1 MPTSTQ
7 SNSLNQLHRYQRPL
21 MLGGGVLVT
30 VVVLLAFALQTLLTI
45 NSFVSQR
52 RQTFNTNFSLVN
64 RDIEATEFTIRSA
77 VVRAQLASQGVTP
90 ANRQVIEAF
99 RSGDDRLVFQ
109 PHHALRA
116 QLLLG
121 SRMHRP
127 SDEAVKRFLPLA
139 VEIEAAYA
147 GDSASGNQ
155 LVAGYFFSPDGSLTS
170 LIPAPSAESQRGISA
185 FADRDMLIAEL
196 MSGVARSLPT
206 RRSGALN
213 ERPFVQWLEPSIS
226 PSSGQSV
233 LRVVAPAYSEGEL
246 VAVLVAGFD
255 PLNLIDTIP
264 DVNYKRSY
272 RIVSGN
278 GHVIA
283 QRDGEQAEAMK
294 MESSLS
300 NYRKNMP
307 ASSGLVQ
314 RFQGG
319 ALIISQSIGET
330 GLTLVYVLPGRE
342 IAAGI
347 WPQVSAAVAAMAVII
362 GMTWFLILSFNRRVF
377 LPVLERSQRV
387 FDSERLNRTM
397 IQSGPVGLGL
407 IAGRSAGLLLCSPV
421 WVEMESRVVV
431 DGAPSLAAR
440 LAAHYSRIARPNA
453 LAHGTVAQADVPLLK
468 LDGEPVSLAVSFAPG
483 RYQGEDVLVIAF
495 IDVTAKAQL
504 EQRLRD
510 AKREADQANAA
521 KSIFL
526 ATMSHEIRTPLSA
539 IVGNLEL
546 LAHSPLDAMQQAR
559 VDTMRHSSDGL
570 LATLRDV
577 LDFSK
582 IEAGET
588 VLEHIGFDAVEVISP
603 ALLAFAP
610 MARAKG
616 VGLYG
621 AFDAPGKVPMM
632 GDPTRLRQIL
642 NNLLSN
648 AIKFTEQGSVTV
660 RVAVE
665 VTRCGSREL
674 RLAIEDT
681 GIGMT
686 AAQRSTVFH
695 AFAQADAS
703 INRRFGG
710 TGLGLALCGRLAQ
723 ALGGAIDV
731 QSEPGRGS
739 CFTVRLPLGVAE
751 PEADSVQTRFAGESI
766 VLLAS
771 DVGWLRCMTPL
782 LKAWGLRVTG
792 YLAPSHVTEQELEAA
807 DVLMLCGDRDQ
818 WAADAENAL
827 IEQISCV
834 IDCGIDGPLHP
845 VRVGR
850 IVSVSCHAP
859 AGLRAAFAHALRGA
873 PLPQSAQ
880 KAVATK
886 VPPSCR
892 RMRVL
897 VAEDNEV
904 NRQLFA
910 DQLAMLQCDARVAA
924 SGSEAL
930 RLLSQQRFDILL
942 TDLHMPEM
950 DGYALTHAVRKRWP
964 DLPVAAVTAG
974 VTQAELA
981 RCEEAGMA
989 ASATKPLSLQGL
1001 YELLVSTVGV
1011 AAGSR
1016 DALALPEGIDSRLL
1030 TGGIELSDDAWE
1042 TFERTYGSALEALR
1056 AARAVADLSRV
1067 RQELHSLKGALAVFG
1082 YKNLAA
1088 QCETVE
1094 MHLELDGYAAWENV
1108 DTLLETRL
1116 YALIE

>member
-1 MPTSTQ
+1 MPSSTQ

-30 VVVLLAFALQTLLTI
+30 VVVLLAFFLQTLLTI
-45 NSFVSQR
+45 DSFVSQR

-64 RDIEATEFTIRSA
+64 RDIEATEFTVRSA
-77 VVRAQLASQGVTP
+77 VVRAQLAFQGVTP

-170 LIPAPSAESQRGISA
+170 LIPAPSTESQRDISA
-185 FADRDMLIAEL
+185 FADRDLLIAEL
-196 MSGVARSLPT
+196 MSGVTRSLPT
-206 RRSGALN
+206 HHSGALN
-213 ERPFVQWLEPSIS
+213 ERPFIQWLEPSIS

-233 LRVVAPAYSEGEL
+233 LRVVAPAYSEGTL
-246 VAVLVAGFD
+246 VAVLVAGVD
-255 PLNLIDTIP
+255 PFNLIDTIP
-264 DVNYKRSY
+264 DVNYQRSY
-272 RIVSGN
+272 LIVSGN

-283 QRDGEQAEAMK
+283 QREAEQAMVVK
-294 MESSLS
+294 MESVLS
-300 NYRKNMP
+300 NYRKDM
-307 ASSGLVQ
+307 AESSGLTQ
-314 RFQGG
+314 RFYGG
-319 ALIISQSIGET
+319 TLIISQSIGET
-330 GLTLVYVLPGRE
+330 GLTLAYVLPWRE
-342 IAAGI
+342 IVAGI

-407 IAGRSAGLLLCSPV
+407 TAGQSAELLLSSPV
-421 WVEMESRVVV
+421 WMEMESRVVV

-440 LAAHYSRIARPNA
+440 LLAHSRAARPNA
-453 LAHGTVAQADVPLLK
+453 LAHGTVAQADVLL
-468 LDGEPVSLAVSFAPG
+468 LTRDGEPVSLAVSFAPG

-559 VDTMRHSSDGL
+559 VETMRHSSDGL

-621 AFDAPGKVPMM
+621 AFDASSKVPMM

-660 RVAVE
+660 RVAVD
-665 VTRCGSREL
+665 VTDSGSREL
-674 RLAIEDT
+674 RVAIEDT

-723 ALGGAIDV
+723 ALGGTIDV
-731 QSEPGRGS
+731 QSAPGRGS

-751 PEADSVQTRFAGESI
+751 AEADSAQAQFAGESV

-771 DVGWLRCMTPL
+771 DAGWLRCMTPL
-782 LKAWGLRVTG
+782 LKAWGLRVAG
-792 YLAPSHVTEQELEAA
+792 YLDPSHVTEQELEAA

-818 WAADAENAL
+818 WSADAENSL
-827 IEQISCV
+827 IEQVSRV
-834 IDCGIDGPLHP
+834 IDSGIDGPLHP
-845 VRVGR
+845 VRLGR

-859 AGLRAAFAHALRGA
+859 AGLHAAFVHALRGA
-873 PLPQSAQ
+873 PLTQSPQ

-886 VPPSCR
+886 VPLSCR

-910 DQLAMLQCDARVAA
+910 DQLAMLRCDARVVA

-930 RLLSQQRFDILL
+930 QLLSQQRFDILL

-950 DGYALTHAVRKRWP
+950 DGYALTRAVRKRWP
-964 DLPVAAVTAG
+964 DLPVVAVTAG

-1001 YELLVSTVGV
+1001 YELLVGTVGV
-1011 AAGSR
+1011 AAGSC
-1016 DALALPEGIDSRLL
+1016 DALALPEGIDSHLL

-1042 TFERTYGSALEALR
+1042 IFERTYGSTLEALR
-1056 AARAVADLSRV
+1056 AARVAADLSRL

-1082 YKNLAA
+1082 YKELAA

-1094 MHLELDGYAAWENV
+1094 MRLELDGYAALENV

-1116 YALIE
+1116 DALIE